1 MIERGREYIAKAE
14 FSESKVVK
22 VLKVDSENKKPIHVH
37 FYDMQGDR
45 RFIIKTGRVFFEM
58 FYLEG

>member
-1 MIERGREYIAKAE
+1 MIKRGRKYIAKAE

-22 VLKVDSENKKPIHVH
+22 VLKLEIKDTKRSVH

-45 RFIIKTGRVFFEM
+45 RFITTTGKVFFEM
-58 FYLEG
+58 FYMEG